1 MNEEYDQMK
10 QILDENQIKGGYIE
24 HEEQIYNKQQE
35 YIKNAQKK
43 AEKGRH
49 RVKQF
54 MSGVAIAVIV
64 AGTTYAVGDKITNNM
79 EKDQTTIKVEEQE
92 NTKDLTKDISQ
103 EYYKSS
109 QDIYSEYID
118 WIELNR
124 SEGLEMTNSQE
135 SYNSFLKNYDQNLK
149 DLEHNQL
156 GYEGNAQGGRRA
168 WM

>member
-1 MNEEYDQMK
+1 
-10 QILDENQIKGGYIE
+10 
-24 HEEQIYNKQQE
+24 
-35 YIKNAQKK
+35 
-43 AEKGRH
+43 
-49 RVKQF
+49 